1 MWSARTRKKGTS
13 KGMGRRKRTENERTR
28 GGELEGGEQ
37 GKRIWRRRTVSA
49 GCTNVEW
56 PRKPHINVPST
67 FCLLLFFL
75 LPLFYHSYPN
85 LFLTFSPNFLSPVF
99 STSSFF
105 LFFTFFF
112 FFFIPSILPYRD
124 RLFLIAAM
132 HSKFHISTKSL
143 HFPTMETTVC
153 LNSDGGRKY
162 ALKAPLKRRIRE
174 TWLNCAC
181 IKLNGIL
188 TRNSSQR
195 RECEGMKENIER
207 CRFVSLCLN
216 VSVCIFRTYLSLGY
230 FILSR

>member
-1 MWSARTRKKGTS
+1 M
-13 KGMGRRKRTENERTR
+13 R
-28 GGELEGGEQ
+28 G
-37 GKRIWRRRTVSA
+37 RIWRRRTVSV

-67 FCLLLFFL
+67 FCLLLFLL
-75 LPLFYHSYPN
+75 LPLFHHSYPN
-85 LFLTFSPNFLSPVF
+85 LFFLTFSPNFLSSVF
-99 STSSFF
+99 PTSSFLSF
-105 LFFTFFF
+105 LFTFFF
-112 FFFIPSILPYRD
+112 FLPFSSFFLPFFIPSILPYRD

-174 TWLNCAC
+174 TWLNCTC

-195 RECEGMKENIER
+195 REWEGLKENVER